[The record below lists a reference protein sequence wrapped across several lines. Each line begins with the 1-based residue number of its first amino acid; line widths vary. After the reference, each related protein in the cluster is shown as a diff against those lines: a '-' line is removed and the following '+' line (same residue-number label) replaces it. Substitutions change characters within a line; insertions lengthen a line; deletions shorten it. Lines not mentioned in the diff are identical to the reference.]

1 MSNRINDLVR
11 FYEILDLLE
20 QKIGGR
26 LSLSECDG
34 RTSMPSRGV
43 YFFMEPGEHRVDTGH
58 GLRIVRV
65 GTHGLKLGSKS
76 TLWGRL
82 SQHKGTAS
90 SGGGNH
96 RGSIFRLL
104 VGTTIPGTSIEGST
118 WGQGSTAKGDI
129 RLRENPAEQEV
140 SAIVRNMPFLVLDV
154 NDAHTPDSA
163 RGLVERH
170 SIALLSNQGKLPLD
184 PPSST
189 WRGHRCNREKVRSSG
204 LWNQNHVDESYD
216 PSFLETM
223 EALIKKM

>member
-1 MSNRINDLVR
+1 MNNRKNDLVR
-11 FYEILDLLE
+11 FYELLDLLE
-20 QKIGGR
+20 QKVGGR
-26 LSLSECDG
+26 LLLSECDG

-82 SQHKGTAS
+82 SQHKGTTS

-129 RLRENPAEQEV
+129 RLREEPAEQEV
-140 SAIVRNMPFLVLDV
+140 SAIVRNMPFLYLDV
-154 NDAHTPDSA
+154 DDAPTPDSA
-163 RGLVERH
+163 RGFVERH
-170 SIALLSNQGKLPLD
+170 SIALLSNQGKPPLD
-184 PPSST
+184 LPSST

-216 PSFLETM
+216 PSFLQTLET
-223 EALIKKM
+223 LIKKM

>member
-1 MSNRINDLVR
+1 MNNRKNDLVH
-11 FYEILDLLE
+11 FYELLDLLE
-20 QKIGGR
+20 KKVGGR

-43 YFFMEPGEHRVDTGH
+43 YFFMEPAEHRVDTGH

-82 SQHKGTAS
+82 SQHKGTAT

-104 VGTTIPGTSIEGST
+104 VGTTIPDASIEGST
-118 WGQGSTAKGDI
+118 WGQGQTAKGDI
-129 RLRENPAEQEV
+129 RHREEPVEQEV
-140 SAIVRNMPFLVLDV
+140 SAIIRNMPFLYLDV
-154 NDAHTPDSA
+154 DDAPTPDSA

-170 SIALLSNQGKLPLD
+170 SISLLSNQGKPPLD

-216 PSFLETM
+216 PSFLQTM
-223 EALIKKM
+223 ETLIKKM

>member
-1 MSNRINDLVR
+1 MNNRKKDLVR
-11 FYEILDLLE
+11 FYGILDSLE
-20 QKIGGR
+20 KKIGGR
-26 LSLSECDG
+26 LSLSECNG
-34 RTSMPSRGV
+34 RTKMPSRGV

-104 VGTTIPGTSIEGST
+104 VGTTIAGTTIEGST

-129 RLRENPAEQEV
+129 RLREETAEQEV
-140 SAIVRNMPFLVLDV
+140 SEIVRNMPFVFLDV
-154 NDAHTPDSA
+154 DDAPAPDSV
-163 RGLVERH
+163 RGFIERQ
-170 SIALLSNQGKLPLD
+170 SIALLSNRGKPPLD

-189 WRGHRCNREKVRSSG
+189 WSGLRCNREKVRSSG
-204 LWNQNHVDESYD
+204 LWNQNHVDENYD
-216 PSFLETM
+216 PSFLQTM
-223 EALIKKM
+223 ETLIEKL